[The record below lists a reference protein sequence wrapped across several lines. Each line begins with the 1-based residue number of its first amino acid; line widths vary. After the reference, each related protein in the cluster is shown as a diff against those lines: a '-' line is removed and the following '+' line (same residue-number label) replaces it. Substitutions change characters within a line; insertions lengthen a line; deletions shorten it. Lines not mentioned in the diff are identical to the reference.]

1 MSGVAPPPRNGT
13 RRRRRSAL
21 CVPHRADQGR
31 HRRAGWPRRE
41 GDGPALQRCPPAL
54 PGGGARLGWGEATY
68 TAKPTLAATP
78 APVWSRVAAHCPAA
92 RFTRH
97 GQAVYTIVAQAAA
110 AGVKGLEPTSNAL
123 LAARTRTRKQPLLNG
138 VRPTKSCAVSNKH
151 ALPQPHSR
159 SCSLHWYCVYF
170 EF

>member
-1 MSGVAPPPRNGT
+1 MLRLRGTALAGVAA
-13 RRRRRSAL
+13 RR
-21 CVPHRADQGR
+21 CVCRLGPTKAGIDGPAGR
-31 HRRAGWPRRE
+31 RRE

-68 TAKPTLAATP
+68 TAQPTLAATP
-78 APVWSRVAAHCPAA
+78 APVWSRVAAHCSAA

-159 SCSLHWYCVYF
+159 SCSLHWYCVYL